1 MALELTQ
8 EDFMTMAQVRQ
19 LKTMARRAADEARK
33 RGRTGPVRDWMILH
47 IALDAGLRVS
57 EIVSLRMGDILL
69 DPSHA
74 AIIVR
79 NGKGGR
85 QRGVDIG
92 QPLREHLREYIEWK
106 EAIGESTA
114 PDAYLVPS
122 PQGGELTRQAVYLM
136 FKRMAARADLP
147 ERFTIHSC
155 RHTYASMLY
164 RSSRYNLRLVQKQ
177 LGHASIR
184 TTQVYADVLSEDAWE
199 AVNSLPQ

>member
-1 MALELTQ
+1 MALDLTQ
-8 EDFMTMAQVRQ
+8 EDFMTLAQVRQ
-19 LKTMARRAADEARK
+19 LKTVARRAAEEGRK

-57 EIVSLRMGDILL
+57 EITDLQVGDLL
-69 DPSHA
+69 LESSHA

-85 QRGVDIG
+85 ERGVDIG
-92 QPLREHLREYIEWK
+92 RPLQEHLEEYLRWK
-106 EAIGESTA
+106 GLVGEETT
-114 PDAYLVPS
+114 PDALLFPS
-122 PQGGELTRQAVYLM
+122 PQGGKLTRQAVYLM
-136 FKRMAARADLP
+136 FKRLGRQADLP
-147 ERFTIHSC
+147 ERFSIHSC

-164 RSSRYNLRLVQKQ
+164 RSSRFNLRLVQKQ

-184 TTQVYADVLSEDAWE
+184 TTQIYADVLSQDAWE

>member
-1 MALELTQ
+1 LELTQ

-19 LKTMARRAADEARK
+19 LKTVARRAAEEARK
-33 RGRTGPVRDWMILH
+33 RGRTGPMRDWMILH

-57 EIVSLRMGDILL
+57 EITALRLGDILL
-69 DPSHA
+69 DPGQA
-74 AIIVR
+74 AILVR

-92 QPLREHLREYIEWK
+92 QALREHLREYVEWK

-114 PDAYLVPS
+114 PDAHLVPS

-136 FKRMAARADLP
+136 FKRMAARAGIP
-147 ERFTIHSC
+147 GRFTIHSC

-177 LGHASIR
+177 LGHASVR

>member
-8 EDFMTMAQVRQ
+8 EDFMSMAQVRQ
-19 LKTMARRAADEARK
+19 LKTVARRGATEARK
-33 RGRTGPVRDWMILH
+33 RGKTGPVRDWMIMH

-57 EIVSLRMGDILL
+57 EITALRTGDLL
-69 DPSHA
+69 LEPGHG

-85 QRGVDIG
+85 ERGVDIG
-92 QPLREHLREYIEWK
+92 RALQDHLQEYMKWK
-106 EAIGESTA
+106 VTIGERTD
-114 PDAYLVPS
+114 PDAYLFPS
-122 PQGGELTRQAVYLM
+122 PQGGQLTRQAVYLM
-136 FKRMAARADLP
+136 FKRLACQAGLP
-147 ERFTIHSC
+147 ERFSIHSC

-164 RSSRYNLRLVQKQ
+164 RSSRFNLRLVQKQ

-184 TTQVYADVLSEDAWE
+184 TTQVYADVLSQDAWE